1 MLWYFNNY
9 MTVLYQY
16 ALFIVALFFLDSIFF
31 NTTYACL
38 PVLHHSALHCSSWVW
53 KSRTRQTMPLG
64 NFNVQTRELRFSQ
77 WNRSNGLVWVKHA
90 WSWPVAYPWTDAER
104 YRRGLVSYTWSSML
118 SLWCCVSQSA
128 AQSVTSHPDFHVS
141 SIMATI
147 SGTGVDVFYSYFS
160 SPD

>member
-1 MLWYFNNY
+1 MLLYFNNY

-31 NTTYACL
+31 NTAYACL

-77 WNRSNGLVWVKHA
+77 WNRSNGLVWGKHA

-104 YRRGLVSYTWSSML
+104 YRRGLVCYRTL
-118 SLWCCVSQSA
+118 SFPLVLSGNRPVSHLPSWLPGAILKGPMQTFLS
-128 AQSVTSHPDFHVS
+128 QYQ
-141 SIMATI
+141 II
-147 SGTGVDVFYSYFS
+147 SG
-160 SPD
+160 